1 MKNLSEYI
9 LEALSPVYESTSVGE
24 IPAFSDFDNIKS
36 YFRSISGLSEDD
48 VVKRAHDMF
57 GFCVELYGGEWNGR
71 HIYVTLYRGIDDFD
85 GGRDNCN
92 LGIWFSEAN
101 KKPKFDIF
109 LMKKTSRRRGNGMYP
124 GGSGVDGVQFDLTDA
139 GSEFYGNKKAVD
151 ELFGK
156 PMPWMR
162 GSEKAVCET
171 INAIIKEFGIANWQL
186 IRKK

>member
-1 MKNLSEYI
+1 MKSLQKHLN
-9 LEALSPVYESTSVGE
+9 EALNPVFESTNVGE
-24 IPAFSDFDNIKS
+24 IPAFSDFDNLKS

-57 GFCVELYGGEWNGR
+57 GFCVELYGQWNGR
-71 HIYVTLYRGIDDFD
+71 HIYVTLYRSIDNSSN
-85 GGRDNCN
+85 RDNCN

-109 LMKKTSRRRGNGMYP
+109 LMKKTSRRRGDGMYP
-124 GGSGVDGVQFDLTDA
+124 GGSGIDGVQFDLTDA
-139 GSEFYGNKKAVD
+139 EYEFYGNKKAVD

-162 GSEKAVCET
+162 GSEKVVCET
-171 INAIIKEFGIANWQL
+171 INAIIKEFGITDWQL